1 MRAAAACLWFSF
13 LLAAAGCG
21 VLPQREPPPALHDLG
36 PRPHHSTEQVT
47 TAWSSVTVDA
57 PEWLQ
62 DEQIRYRLLYADPTR
77 MRFYTRDRWLAA
89 PSALLAQRWSAV
101 GDPHGYRLHIGLM
114 DFEQLF
120 DRPGNARAILRF
132 RATAELPDSHQ
143 PVAER
148 VFQFTRATPSADAA
162 GAVTAF
168 AALVDE
174 AATSVEA
181 WLAALPP

>member
-1 MRAAAACLWFSF
+1 MRVAAAWLWFSF
-13 LLAAAGCG
+13 LLAAAGCS
-21 VLPQREPPPALHDLG
+21 VLPQREPPPALHDFG

-77 MRFYTRDRWLAA
+77 MRFYTRDRWLA
-89 PSALLAQRWSAV
+89 PPPALLAQRWSAV
-101 GDPHGYRLHIGLM
+101 SDGRGYRLRIGLI
-114 DFEQLF
+114 DFEQVF
-120 DRPGNARAILRF
+120 DRAGHARAVLQF
-132 RATAELPDSHQ
+132 RATAEIPDSRR
-143 PVAER
+143 PVGER